1 MTQKNPTTE
10 SQKSSVAHTE
20 ESLMAFWKAHN
31 IFEQS
36 VAKHAPKG
44 EFVFY
49 DGPPFATGLPHYGHL
64 LASTLKDIVPRYKT
78 MQGFHVSRQWGWDCH
93 GLPIENLIEK
103 ELGLTNKT
111 DIERHGI
118 DNFNEAARASV
129 LRYEEQW
136 KETIPRLGRW
146 VDMDTPYKS
155 MDSTYTESVW
165 WSFKQLFDKGLVY
178 EGFKSM
184 HLCPRCE
191 TTLANFE
198 VNQGYMDIVDIS
210 VTAKF
215 KLEDGRYVLAWTTT
229 PWTLPGNVALAVG
242 KDIEYVEV
250 VFSKGMSEVTVR
262 DLTKKE
268 NRNIIDDVSFETE
281 TYIVAKDLVKEV
293 FEGKEYALGKTMKG
307 SDLVGLSYT
316 PLFDYY
322 AQDTELENREN
333 GWKIYAA
340 DFVTTEDGTGIV
352 HIAPAFG
359 DDDMNLGKEHSLPF
373 IQHVHKNGRFKDAVK
388 DFAGQLVKSKE
399 DHQAADI
406 EVIKHLAHTGGLFS
420 KKKYTHSYPHCWRC
434 DTPLLNY
441 ATSSWFLD
449 VAQIKDQMIANN
461 NEVNW
466 IPEHIQQGRF
476 GKWLEGARD
485 WALSRSRYWGAVL
498 PVWKNKETGNP
509 VVIGSFEE
517 MKRYIKPRKNTY
529 HFVRHGQAESN
540 VKGYMNSD
548 GSVEN
553 HLTDL
558 GKTQAQQVA
567 QEVAKIAPDIIISS
581 PLMRVQETTE
591 YIIQGIDFAGTTIID
606 ERLRELEFGSF
617 EGKSYEAFVTL
628 RNTELFF
635 HNPFPDG
642 ESYRDVV
649 IRVGQLIDELEE
661 KHEGKTIVLVGHGV
675 IGEALHVL
683 DHGFSNEEAWKH
695 FNTITIENAQM
706 YSFELLP
713 FPHTAEY
720 IFDVHRPY
728 IDQLQLVD
736 TDGTPLELI
745 GEVFDVWYESGSM
758 PYASLHYPFENKAL
772 FDETRFPADF
782 IAEGLDQTRGWFY
795 VLAVLGTALFGKI
808 PFKNAVV
815 NGMVLAED
823 GKKMSKRLQN
833 YPAVDHVLNTHG
845 ADAFRLYLASSP
857 VVRADALNFIEKDL
871 VDMSRKVMGR
881 LRNVMSLYQSYKLHV
896 TSYKE
901 STNVLDIW
909 ILNRLNQVV
918 IEMTDALE
926 KYEYDRHVRPLFD
939 FVDDFSTWYIRR
951 SRDRFKSDDQSER
964 EAVQVTTYHVLKTL
978 SLAMA
983 PTTPFIAEELWQDLR
998 SEDDPLSVHLA
1009 HYPVAQGEVDEEAL
1023 EVMQRV
1029 RDLVSSA
1036 LELRAQAGIK
1046 VRQPLGK
1053 LKAKSL
1059 KLQATYLDI
1068 IKDEVNVKE
1077 VVEDATIDSEFQL
1090 DTEITPELA
1099 KEGDAR
1105 ELIRTIQQY
1114 RKDTGMQPDDELV
1127 LSIVADA
1134 YGRDIW
1140 ESFYEDIKSTA
1151 NVVTYTFVDTLDG
1164 GVAVGMGEGEL
1175 KFGK

>member
-1 MTQKNPTTE
+1 MSQKNPTTD
-10 SQKSSVAHTE
+10 SQAFEKSPVAHTE
-20 ESLMAFWKAHN
+20 ETMMTFWSEQN
-31 IFEQS
+31 IFQQS
-36 VAKHAPKG
+36 LDATADQK

-103 ELGLTNKT
+103 ELGLENKT
-111 DIERHGI
+111 DIEKHGV

-198 VNQGYMDIVDIS
+198 VNQGYMDIVDLS

-215 KLEDGRYVLAWTTT
+215 KLANGRYVLAWTTT

-250 VFSKGMSEVTVR
+250 LSEEDT
-262 DLTKKE
+262 
-268 NRNIIDDVSFETE
+268 F
-281 TYIVAKDLVKEV
+281 IVAHELVEKV
-293 FEGKEYALGKTMKG
+293 FEGKEYILGNTMKG
-307 SDLVGLSYT
+307 SDLLGLSYT

-322 AQDTELENREN
+322 AQDVELEHREN

-359 DDDMNLGKEHSLPF
+359 DDDMNLGREHNLPF
-373 IQHVHKNGRFKDAVK
+373 VQHVHKNGRFKDAVR
-388 DFAGQLVKSKE
+388 DFPGQLVKSKE

-406 EVIKHLAHTGGLFS
+406 EIIKHLAHNGGLFS

-449 VAQIKDQMIANN
+449 VSQIKDQMIANN
-461 NEVNW
+461 SEVNW

-485 WALSRSRYWGAVL
+485 WALSRSRYWGAVV
-498 PVWKNKETGNP
+498 PVWKNIETGNP
-509 VVIGSFEE
+509 VVIGSFDE
-517 MKRYIKPRKNTY
+517 MKKYIKPRKNTY
-529 HFVRHGQAESN
+529 HFVRHGQSESN
-540 VKGYMNSD
+540 LHGYMNSD
-548 GSVEN
+548 VLVEN
-553 HLTDL
+553 HLTEL
-558 GKTQAQQVA
+558 GVEQAIA
-567 QEVAKIAPDIIISS
+567 EAKKISKLSPDIIICS
-581 PLMRVQETTE
+581 PMMRARETAE
-591 YIIQGIDFAGTTIID
+591 YITKGIDFSGEFHID
-606 ERLRELEFGSF
+606 ERLRELEFGVF
-617 EGKSYEAFVTL
+617 EGKTYQEFL
-628 RNTELFF
+628 EFRDKHLFF
-635 HNPFPDG
+635 HNAFEGG

-649 IRVGQLIDELEE
+649 IRIGQLIDELEE
-661 KHEGKTIVLVGHGV
+661 KYTGKKILLVGHGA
-675 IGEALHVL
+675 IGQALHTL
-683 DHGFSNEEAWKH
+683 EHGYTDTEAWQTLDQVSIK
-695 FNTITIENAQM
+695 NAQV
-706 YSFELLP
+706 YSFDLLP
-713 FPHTAEY
+713 FPHKANYE
-720 IFDVHRPY
+720 FDVHRPY

-772 FDETRFPADF
+772 FDEVRFPADF

-795 VLAVLGTALFGKI
+795 VLSVLGTALFGKI

-815 NGMVLAED
+815 NGMILAED

-833 YPAVDHVLNTHG
+833 YPPVEKVLNTHG
-845 ADAFRLYLASSP
+845 ADALRLYLAASP
-857 VVRADALNFIEKDL
+857 VVHGEAFNFVEKDL
-871 VDMSRKVMGR
+871 VDLSRKVMGR
-881 LRNVMSLYQSYKLHV
+881 LRNVMTLFMTYK
-896 TSYKE
+896 SGKWKMESGKE
-901 STNVLDIW
+901 IKNVLDIW
-909 ILNRLNQVV
+909 ILNRLNQTI
-918 IEMTDALE
+918 IEMTEAMDR
-926 KYEYDRHVRPLFD
+926 YEYDRHVRPLVD
-939 FVDDFSTWYIRR
+939 FVDDLSTWYIRR
-951 SRDRFKSDDQSER
+951 SRDRFKSDDVAER
-964 EAVQVTTYHVLKTL
+964 EAVQATTHHILKTL
-978 SLAMA
+978 SLLMA

-1009 HYPVAQGEVDEEAL
+1009 HYPVAQGDMDEEVL

-1053 LKAKSL
+1053 LKVKSG
-1059 KLQATYLDI
+1059 KWEEEYLAI
-1068 IKDEVNVKE
+1068 VRDEVNVKE
-1077 VVEDATIDSEFQL
+1077 VVVDSSMSNDIEL

-1105 ELIRTIQQY
+1105 ELIRTIQQF
-1114 RKDTGMQPDDELV
+1114 RKDTGMQPDDELALNV
-1127 LSIVADA
+1127 VADV
-1134 YGRDIW
+1134 YGKDVW
-1140 ESFYEDIKSTA
+1140 KSFYEDIKSTA
-1151 NVVTYTFVDTLDG
+1151 NVVEYNFVESLDT
-1164 GVAVGMGEGEL
+1164 AVEVNIGEGEL

>member
-1 MTQKNPTTE
+1 MSQKNPTTE
-10 SQKSSVAHTE
+10 SQEFAKTPLAQNE
-20 ESLMAFWKAHN
+20 EAIMAFWEDHN
-31 IFEQS
+31 VFQKTLDATADE
-36 VAKHAPKG
+36 K

-78 MQGFHVSRQWGWDCH
+78 MQGFHISRQWGWDCH

-103 ELGLTNKT
+103 ELGLQNKT
-111 DIERHGI
+111 DIEAHGV

-146 VDMDTPYKS
+146 VDMDAPYKS
-155 MDSTYTESVW
+155 MDATYTESVW

-215 KLEDGRYVLAWTTT
+215 KLEDGRFVLAWTTT

-250 VFSKGMSEVTVR
+250 LSEGDTFV
-262 DLTKKE
+262 
-268 NRNIIDDVSFETE
+268 
-281 TYIVAKDLVKEV
+281 VAKELLEKV
-293 FEGKEYALGKTMKG
+293 FEGKEYTLGNTMKG
-307 SDLVGLSYT
+307 SDLAGLSYT

-322 AQDTELENREN
+322 SNDTELENCEN

-359 DDDMNLGKEHSLPF
+359 DDDMNLGKEHNLPF
-373 IQHVHKNGRFKDAVK
+373 VQHVHKNGRFKDAVT

-406 EVIKHLAHTGGLFS
+406 EIIKHLAHTGGLFS

-449 VAQIKDQMIANN
+449 VSQVKDQMLANN
-461 NEVNW
+461 QAINW
-466 IPEHIQQGRF
+466 IPDHIKDGRF

-498 PVWKNKETGNP
+498 PVWKNKETGAP
-509 VVIGSFEE
+509 VVMGSFDDL
-517 MKRYIKPRKNTY
+517 KKYIKPRKNKY
-529 HFVRHGQAESN
+529 HFVRHGESESN
-540 VKGYMNSD
+540 AKGYMNSD
-548 GSVEN
+548 VAIEN
-553 HLTDL
+553 HLTAL
-558 GKTQAQQVA
+558 GIQQAQAEAEKVGN
-567 QEVAKIAPDIIISS
+567 ISPDIIIAS
-581 PLMRVQETTE
+581 PLMRTQETAE
-591 YIIQGIDFAGTTIID
+591 IIKQGINFTREIITD
-606 ERLRELEFGSF
+606 DRLRELEFGTF
-617 EGKSYEAFVTL
+617 EGKSYEDFATKV
-628 RNTELFF
+628 RGELFF
-635 HNPFPDG
+635 HNRFEGG

-649 IRVGQLIDELEE
+649 VRVGQLIDELESQ
-661 KHEGKTIVLVGHGV
+661 HEGKTILFVGHGA

-683 DHGFSNEEAWKH
+683 DHGYSDAEAWDAMGEMDIK
-695 FNTITIENAQM
+695 NAEL
-706 YSFELLP
+706 YSFDLVP
-713 FPHTAEY
+713 FPHTAQY
-720 IFDVHRPY
+720 VFDVHRPY
-728 IDQLQLVD
+728 IDNLELVD
-736 TDGTPLELI
+736 TDGTPLEI
-745 GEVFDVWYESGSM
+745 VGEVFDVWYESGSM
-758 PYASLHYPFENKAL
+758 PYASLHYPFENKEL
-772 FDETRFPADF
+772 FDEKRFPADF

-815 NGMVLAED
+815 NGMILAED
-823 GKKMSKRLQN
+823 GKKMSKRLAN
-833 YPAVDHVLNTHG
+833 YPPVEKVLNTHG
-845 ADAFRLYLASSP
+845 ADALRLYMVASP
-857 VVRADALNFIEKDL
+857 VVHADPFNFVEKDL
-871 VDMSRKVMGR
+871 VDLSRKVMGR
-881 LRNVMSLYQSYKLHV
+881 LRNVMTLYTTYATTADQDTGIPQSD
-896 TSYKE
+896 
-901 STNVLDIW
+901 NVLDVW

-918 IEMTDALE
+918 REMTEAME
-926 KYEYDRHVRPLFD
+926 RYEYDRHVRPLVD
-939 FVDDFSTWYIRR
+939 FVDDLSTWYIRR
-951 SRDRFKSDDQSER
+951 SRDRFKSDDAAEQQ
-964 EAVQVTTYHVLKTL
+964 AVQQTTYYVLKTL
-978 SLAMA
+978 ARLMA
-983 PTTPFIAEELWQDLR
+983 PTTPFIAEELWQELKNDQ
-998 SEDDPLSVHLA
+998 DPVSVHLTS
-1009 HYPVAQGEVDEEAL
+1009 YPTADSDVDEDAL
-1023 EVMQRV
+1023 VVMQRV

-1036 LELRAQAGIK
+1036 LELRAQAGVK

-1053 LKAKSL
+1053 LQVASC
-1059 KLQATYLDI
+1059 KLQEEYLDI
-1068 IKDEVNVKE
+1068 IRDEVNVKE
-1077 VVEDATIDSEFQL
+1077 VVEDPSIDSEMQL

-1105 ELIRTIQQY
+1105 ELIRTIQQF
-1114 RKDTGMQPDDELV
+1114 RKDTGMQPDDELTLNV
-1127 LSIVADA
+1127 VADA
-1134 YGRDIW
+1134 YGKDVW
-1140 ESFYEDIKSTA
+1140 ESFYTDIKSTA
-1151 NVVTYTFVDTLDG
+1151 NVVEYNFVESLDD
-1164 GVAVGMGEGEL
+1164 AVEVNMGEGEL